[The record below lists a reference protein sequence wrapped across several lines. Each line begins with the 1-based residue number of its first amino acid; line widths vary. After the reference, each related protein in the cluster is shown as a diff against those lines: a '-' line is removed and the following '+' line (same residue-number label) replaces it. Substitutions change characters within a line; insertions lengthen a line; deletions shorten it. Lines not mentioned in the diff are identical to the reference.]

1 MADPEGGRRDYR
13 ATVVGVSRLLDL
25 LGYGPTD
32 RLVIITGHGL
42 GSSNAANHGVQ
53 NALRHGVATSAGLQ
67 IPCPWSR
74 AAAAHHHGED
84 VGVAL
89 TFLAEHDLYR
99 WGPITNAPSL
109 LDGDGGFPRTAADL
123 GEHADVDEVRR
134 EGRAQIERAIL
145 WGFDLTHLS
154 SHLQAL
160 CLRPELFDVYLE
172 LAVEFRLP
180 IGLPRTDVDLGYPAR
195 DLAAEGNILTPD
207 YVVAAPW
214 SQEAR
219 PVLDQA
225 LGDLRPGV
233 TELHVRPAIDTPEI
247 RAVAP
252 HWAAY
257 VSDAHLV
264 CDDWGFRAALQR
276 SGAVPIG
283 YRALRDAQRK
293 L

>member
-1 MADPEGGRRDYR
+1 
-13 ATVVGVSRLLDL
+13 VSELLEL
-25 LGYGPTD
+25 LGYGPD
-32 RLVIITGHGL
+32 ERVVIIACHGY

-67 IPCPWSR
+67 VPCPWSR
-74 AAAAHHHGED
+74 AAARRPDGED
-84 VGVAL
+84 VGVSL
-89 TFLAEHDLYR
+89 TFLAEHDCYR

-134 EGRAQIERAIL
+134 EGRAQVERAIL

-172 LAVEFRLP
+172 LAAEFRLP
-180 IGLPRTDVDLGYPAR
+180 ISLTPTDLDLGFPAR
-195 DLAAEGNILTPD
+195 ELAAADRVLTPD
-207 YVVAAPW
+207 HVVSAPPG
-214 SQEAR
+214 QEAR
-219 PVLDQA
+219 PVLDAA
-225 LGDLRPGV
+225 LTALPPGV
-233 TELHVRPAIDTPEI
+233 TELLVRPAIDTPEL
-247 RAVAP
+247 RALSP
-252 HWAAY
+252 HWTSY

-264 CDDWGFRAALQR
+264 SDDWTFRAALKR
-276 SGAVPIG
+276 TGAHLIG

>member
-1 MADPEGGRRDYR
+1 M
-13 ATVVGVSRLLDL
+13 SRLLDL
-25 LGYGPTD
+25 LGHRSTD
-32 RLVIITGHGL
+32 RLVIVTCHGL
-42 GSSNAANHGVQ
+42 GSSNAANHAIE
-53 NALRHGVATSAGLQ
+53 NALRDGVGTSAGLQ

-74 AAAAHHHGED
+74 GAAAHYQGED
-84 VGVAL
+84 VGLSL
-89 TFLAEHDLYR
+89 TFLAEHDRYR
-99 WGPITNAPSL
+99 WGPITNGPSL

-145 WGFDLTHLS
+145 WGFDLSHLS

-180 IGLPRTDVDLGYPAR
+180 ISLPHSDLDLGFPAH
-195 DLAAEGNILTPD
+195 DLAADEHILTAD
-207 YVVAAPW
+207 HVVAAPFGH
-214 SQEAR
+214 EAR
-219 PVLDQA
+219 PVLDRA
-225 LGDLRPGV
+225 LRDLKPGV
-233 TELHVRPAIDTPEI
+233 TEFLVRPAIDTPEI

-257 VSDAHLV
+257 VSDAHLL
-264 CDDWGFRAALQR
+264 CDDWTFRSALGR

>member
-1 MADPEGGRRDYR
+1 M
-13 ATVVGVSRLLDL
+13 SRLLDL

-32 RLVIITGHGL
+32 RLVIITCHGL
-42 GSSNAANHGVQ
+42 GSSNAANHAIHT
-53 NALRHGVATSAGLQ
+53 ALRHGVATSAELQ

-74 AAAAHHHGED
+74 AAAAQHHGED
-84 VGVAL
+84 VGLSL

-123 GEHADVDEVRR
+123 GEHADVEEVRR

-145 WGFDLTHLS
+145 WGFDLSHLS

-172 LAVEFRLP
+172 LAVEFQLP
-180 IGLPRTDVDLGYPAR
+180 IGLPRSDLDLGYPAHE
-195 DLAAEGNILTPD
+195 LAAEENVLTPD
-207 YVVAAPW
+207 HVVAAPW
-214 SQEAR
+214 SHEAR
-219 PVLDQA
+219 PVLDDA
-225 LGDLRPGV
+225 LRDLRPGV
-233 TELHVRPAIDTPEI
+233 TELQVRPAIDTPEI
-247 RAVAP
+247 RSVAP
-252 HWAAY
+252 HWPAY

-264 CDDWGFRAALQR
+264 SSDWTFRAALGR
-276 SGAVPIG
+276 SGALPIG
-283 YRALRDAQRK
+283 YRSLRDAQRK